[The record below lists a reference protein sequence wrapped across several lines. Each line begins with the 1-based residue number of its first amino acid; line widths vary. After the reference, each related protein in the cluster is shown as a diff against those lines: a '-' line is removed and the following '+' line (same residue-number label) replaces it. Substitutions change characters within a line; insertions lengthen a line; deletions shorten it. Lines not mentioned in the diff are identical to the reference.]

1 MTLNL
6 DHVVFMHTFFWFSIF
21 ISTCPTIIITQFINF
36 SSTPVYTRV
45 SLKRDKIIRFLAAD
59 VSPGELADKLLVV
72 GLIGENVRD
81 KALVTS
87 IPVYD
92 TIRPMIDAVLSR
104 IELNGEIYDKFIGVL
119 RQFQSF
125 DDLIQFIE
133 RPEQ

>member
-1 MTLNL
+1 M
-6 DHVVFMHTFFWFSIF
+6 F
-21 ISTCPTIIITQFINF
+21 
-36 SSTPVYTRV
+36 
-45 SLKRDKIIRFLAAD
+45 LKRDGIIRFLAAN
-59 VSPGELADKLLVV
+59 VSPGAFADKLQVAD
-72 GLIGENVRD
+72 LITEHVRE

-87 IPVYD
+87 VPGSD

-104 IELNGEIYDKFIGVL
+104 IELNEEIYDKFIGVL